1 MELPKC
7 CMDSDDD
14 VFRKKREELRKR
26 LLNPEPVLL
35 KAGGKVSSGVDE
47 EIIVIPGFIY
57 QIEVVDE
64 HDNTLFIS
72 EEDRNLQSLLLPH
85 VRILIGHD
93 EILLKDLEKNLNWKL
108 SLVCG
113 YICSLIRLAYGFYS
127 RREELSYSDM
137 RTVAFYLLCP
147 NSWGENIKLII
158 GTDIIRTIDFGK
170 YFDQRQQI
178 QSSIR
183 IGSRVVGGSLH
194 IDGIFPPSTIG
205 TILQEI
211 EIYISKLLERHPMIP
226 DADANYS
233 GWHFFTYPC

>member
-1 MELPKC
+1 MNEIKLPQC
-7 CMDSDDD
+7 SMASDDD

-113 YICSLIRLAYGFYS
+113 YICSLIRVTYRFYS
-127 RREELSYSDM
+127 REELSYSDM

-147 NSWGENIKLII
+147 NLWGENIKLII
-158 GTDIIRTIDFGK
+158 GTDIVRTIDFGK
-170 YFDQRQQI
+170 YFDQGRQN
-178 QSSIR
+178 QSSIH
-183 IGSRVVGGSLH
+183 IESKASCH

-205 TILQEI
+205 LILWEI
-211 EIYISKLLERHPMIP
+211 ELYLSKLLEQHPMIP

-233 GWHFFTYPC
+233 GWHLFSYPY